1 MTPESIA
8 RPTILIVDDASDMI
22 EVLINFLSDRYEII
36 FATTGRQALALV
48 ATARPDL
55 ILLDINMPVMS
66 GYEVC
71 QALKENE
78 STRDIPVVFLTRITN
93 NEELVRGFAA
103 GAVDYVTKPF
113 MPNELLARV
122 ATHLQLRQVR
132 LEIESKNAELEE
144 AKALVQRQKDELAE
158 WNTSLKQRLLQ
169 QSALIRSKS
178 EEARLQSDRTQKI
191 SEKITNAFVLM
202 LANVQE
208 QRHAKLDTRSRT
220 VEALAASMVSTL
232 NLPQS
237 EQRKILI
244 AARLH
249 DVGLICMS
257 DRGFLFQG
265 VLGPDDYTEY
275 RSHPVRGQ
283 SIMGISEELKE
294 VGLIIRHH
302 HEDFAGNGY
311 PDGLIGKQIP
321 LGSRI
326 IHVANFIES
335 IFSKETGRDAKYQ
348 VTSKLSMVMGSLLDP
363 DLAVAGDQAIKDV
376 LADPSAPGA

>member
-1 MTPESIA
+1 MPESTA

-22 EVLINFLSDRYEII
+22 EVLIDFLSDKYEII
-36 FATTGRQALALV
+36 VATTGRQALSLV
-48 ATARPDL
+48 GTTKPDL

-78 STRDIPVVFLTRITN
+78 STRDIPVIFLTRFTN
-93 NEELVRGFAA
+93 NAELVKGFAS

-122 ATHLQLRQVR
+122 ATHLQLRMVR
-132 LEIESKNAELEE
+132 REVESKNAELEE
-144 AKALVQRQKDELAE
+144 ARELVQQQKDELAE
-158 WNTSLKQRLLQ
+158 WNTSLKQRVLQ

-178 EEARLQSDRTQKI
+178 EEARQQSDRTQKI
-191 SEKITNAFVLM
+191 TEKITNAFVIM

-208 QRHAKLDTRSRT
+208 MRHAKLDEHSRT
-220 VEALAASMVSTL
+220 IEALAASMASTL
-232 NLPQS
+232 KLSPA
-237 EQRKILI
+237 EQRKIAI

-249 DVGLICMS
+249 DIGLISMS
-257 DRGFLFQG
+257 DRGFLFKG
-265 VLGPDDYTEY
+265 VLSPDDFAEY

-283 SIMGISEELKE
+283 TIMGISEDLQEI
-294 VGLIIRHH
+294 GLIIRHH
-302 HEDFAGNGY
+302 HEEFAGNGY

-326 IHVANFIES
+326 IHVANVIS
-335 IFSKETGRDAKYQ
+335 TIFSKETGPDAKYQ

-363 DLAVAGDQAIKDV
+363 DLAAAGDQAIKDV
-376 LADPSAPGA
+376 LVVP